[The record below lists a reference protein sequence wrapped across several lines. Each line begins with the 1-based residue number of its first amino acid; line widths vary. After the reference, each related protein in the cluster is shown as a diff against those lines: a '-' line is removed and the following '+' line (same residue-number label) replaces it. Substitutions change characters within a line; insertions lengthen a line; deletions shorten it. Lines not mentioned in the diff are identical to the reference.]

1 MWPLL
6 SLGRSF
12 TVLSL
17 LDPGS
22 GDRLAEELRVVHA
35 LVFLAER
42 LGGWRSGLRWQLRGG
57 WVYSPDLA
65 AMLARGLAPRP
76 PREAVE
82 KVRRLVAELC
92 GGGGA
97 CGERIV
103 EEARRR
109 AEMMLEEALGGG
121 PGETLIRGVASVQA
135 LP

>member
-1 MWPLL
+1 
-6 SLGRSF
+6 
-12 TVLSL
+12 
-17 LDPGS
+17 
-22 GDRLAEELRVVHA
+22 
-35 LVFLAER
+35 
-42 LGGWRSGLRWQLRGG
+42 
-57 WVYSPDLA
+57 
-65 AMLARGLAPRP
+65 MLARGVAPRP

-109 AEMMLEEALGGG
+109 AELMLEEALAGG
-121 PGETLIRGVASVQA
+121 PGETLIRGVAGVQV